1 MTKER
6 ITLREA
12 RNLALQVQRDADER
26 LIAERQREA
35 ALLEDPR
42 VAELEAENAR
52 LRAELDE
59 LKTRFR
65 YVPHLGLEARQ
76 PESGDAGEENNA

>member
-59 LKTRFR
+59 LKRRFK
-65 YVPHLGLEARQ
+65 YVAPLGLEARQ
-76 PESGDAGEENNA
+76 PESGEKNG